1 MVTDRAAIVGL
12 KTVSQHG
19 ASTLP
24 AVTIDSYNEELRDSE
39 GFIGDRAS
47 GRAFRAILA
56 DERDRVCAKDDDP
69 IGDVPSQDISK
80 KKLDRVIIEGDPVAA
95 GVVLGTIEEFSQEFA
110 AVIRRFMRL
119 KSWAKT
125 ERIAVGGGLRDSRI
139 GELAIG
145 RTGVLLKGKGVDV
158 ELRPIRHHPDEAGL
172 IGAAHLAPPWIFSG
186 HDAILA
192 VDIGGS
198 NIRVGIVGLNT
209 KKGKDLSKV
218 KVLSSELWRH
228 ADDQP
233 NREDAVE
240 RLISMLQ
247 ELIKRAGK
255 DGIKV
260 APFIGIGCPGLI
272 GEDGSIAKGGQN
284 LPGDWEHKSFHLPTL
299 ITTAIPSI
307 EGHDVIVIMHND
319 AVVQGLSE
327 VPFMGDV
334 KRWGVMTMGT
344 GLGNARFTNAKAG
357 DDGPR
362 RRLACPRSCST

>member
-1 MVTDRAAIVGL
+1 MATDKAVVVGL
-12 KTVSQHG
+12 QAVSHHG

-24 AVTIDSYNEELRDSE
+24 AVIIDSYNEELHDSE

-56 DERDRVCAKDDDP
+56 DERERVCEGDDDP
-69 IGDVPSQDISK
+69 IGDVPSEDISK

-145 RTGVLLKGKGVDV
+145 RTGVLLKGKGIDV
-158 ELRPIRHHPDEAGL
+158 ELLPIRHHPDEAGL

-209 KKGKDLSKV
+209 KKAKDLSKV

-228 ADDQP
+228 ADDRP

-247 ELIKRAGK
+247 DLIKRAGK

-299 ITTAIPSI
+299 ITSAIPSI

-344 GLGNARFTNAKAG
+344 GLGNARFTNVKAG
-357 DDGPR
+357 DERTERGQ
-362 RRLACPRSCST
+362 SQ